1 MNCGIIN
8 YMLKKILKE
17 NCKYLIVLFLMM
29 VFFFVLNKINSFEI
43 FKEIDSY
50 VSNLIK
56 STLGLKYNKLFNF
69 TSDFLGIYT
78 LIFIIVCML
87 FGFKNKIYVILLSS
101 GYIFTMLFSTVSKVL
116 ISRARP
122 LIEVTA
128 TIDPYSF
135 PSGHTL
141 ISFVS
146 YYFIAYLMS
155 VNLDKKRKIAYYL
168 IATILVT
175 TVAFSRLYLGVHY
188 FTDVMGAILFGTVI
202 LSMLINIVEKNFKRK
217 LL

>member
-1 MNCGIIN
+1 
-8 YMLKKILKE
+8 MLKKILKE
-17 NCKYLIVLFLMM
+17 NYKYFIVLFLMM

-78 LIFIIVCML
+78 LIFVIVCML

>member
-1 MNCGIIN
+1 
-8 YMLKKILKE
+8 
-17 NCKYLIVLFLMM
+17 
-29 VFFFVLNKINSFEI
+29 
-43 FKEIDSY
+43 
-50 VSNLIK
+50 
-56 STLGLKYNKLFNF
+56 
-69 TSDFLGIYT
+69 
-78 LIFIIVCML
+78 
-87 FGFKNKIYVILLSS
+87 
-101 GYIFTMLFSTVSKVL
+101 MLFSTVSKVL

>member
-1 MNCGIIN
+1 
-8 YMLKKILKE
+8 MLKKILKE
-17 NCKYLIVLFLMM
+17 NYKYFIVLFLMM

-56 STLGLKYNKLFNF
+56 STLDLKYNKLFNF